1 MNCKQCGGNITE
13 SDQYCPHCGASNPY
27 YVQKQPEVE
36 PFIDPFANEENE
48 TDTKS
53 SGIDSIRSNYNGW
66 SESSKN
72 TVEHYNEKEESN
84 KKDRPSFG
92 LALLSFAFPLV
103 GWIMYFI
110 FKSDK
115 PKMAKQ
121 ALNSAW
127 LGVFCSIFLC
137 ILAMIIS

>member
-27 YVQKQPEVE
+27 YVKKQPEVE

-53 SGIDSIRSNYNGW
+53 SGIDSIRSNYNGC

-72 TVEHYNEKEESN
+72 TVEHYNEKEEAN
-84 KKDRPSFG
+84 KNDRPSFG

-127 LGVFCSIFLC
+127 FGVFCSIFLC